1 MAAAASVGP
10 LAKREFTQRATS
22 RVSAPATGF
31 DRTWRIIVPLQ
42 IFEPKA
48 VWNFVNMPP
57 RKTCNRLLP
66 FLLALA
72 VLFPAYAF
80 AVDPE
85 FGGYCAE
92 GLVNRQRIKTDCKV
106 NWTSKLGKL
115 YCFSSDGSKTDFL
128 KSPDENIQKA
138 TDMYAANDMDE
149 IASEMDK
156 FTSDDAQTYVDGLIK
171 DQSAKNGGVFVFDD
185 PVADTSVPLVYEKVD
200 FTRTL
205 DGYGFF
211 PDVIFHAKGD
221 EAQKYLVD
229 FWVAPKD
236 GKLAV
241 LETRIYEA
249 PVKEGD
255 TWTMEQ
261 RQPKPWWWIP
271 ASEHPGQTEQKR
283 SWEVMSAIDGYIET
297 TAQNGVLTLKDD
309 KTGEEIPLKFVD
321 VHQPVRRLKGNGQF
335 FACTDFRKEGTK
347 DQFYDI
353 DFWLDSKSGKVSVT
367 NVKVHKV
374 PFLINGSYVQIP
386 RYGFDSK
393 TFDIV
398 P

>member
-1 MAAAASVGP
+1 MRQTLTSKVDPYFARLPARD
-10 LAKREFTQRATS
+10 KR
-22 RVSAPATGF
+22 G
-31 DRTWRIIVPLQ
+31 W
-42 IFEPKA
+42 
-48 VWNFVNMPP
+48 
-57 RKTCNRLLP
+57 LLP
-66 FLLALA
+66 LLLLF
-72 VLFPAYAF
+72 VLILPGYAF
-80 AVDPE
+80 AVEPE

-92 GLVNRQRIKTDCKV
+92 GLVNRHLIKTDCKV
-106 NWTSKLGKL
+106 NWTSKQGKL
-115 YCFSSDGSKTDFL
+115 YCFANDDSKAEFL
-128 KSPDENIQKA
+128 KSPDENVQKA
-138 TDMYAANDMDE
+138 TDNYAANE
-149 IASEMDK
+149 IEQIAGGMDK

-171 DQSAKNGGVFVFDD
+171 DQSAKNGGVFIFDD
-185 PVADTSVPLVYEKVD
+185 PVTNTSVPLIYENVD

-221 EAQKYLVD
+221 PAEKYLVD
-229 FWVAPKD
+229 FWIAPKD

-241 LETRIYEA
+241 YETRIYEA

-283 SWEVMSAIDGYIET
+283 SWEIMSAIDGYIQT
-297 TAQNGVLTLKDD
+297 NAQNGVLTLKDD
-309 KTGEEIPLKFVD
+309 KTGEMLPLQFVD
-321 VHQPVRRLKGNGQF
+321 VHQPVRRLKDNGQY
-335 FACTDFRKEGTK
+335 FACTDFRKAGTK

-353 DFWLDSKSGKVSVT
+353 DFWLDTKSGKMSVT

-374 PFLINGSYVQIP
+374 PVFMNGSYVQIP
-386 RYGFDSK
+386 RYNYDSK
-393 TFDIV
+393 TFEIV

>member
-1 MAAAASVGP
+1 MRQT
-10 LAKREFTQRATS
+10 LT
-22 RVSAPATGF
+22 
-31 DRTWRIIVPLQ
+31 
-42 IFEPKA
+42 PKA
-48 VWNFVNMPP
+48 DLHFMGLPP
-57 RKTCNRLLP
+57 RNKRGWLLP
-66 FLLALA
+66 FLLLFALTLP
-72 VLFPAYAF
+72 VYAF
-80 AVDPE
+80 AAEPE

-92 GLVNRQRIKTDCKV
+92 GLVQHHLIKTNCKI
-106 NWTSKLGKL
+106 NWTSKEGKL
-115 YCFSSDGSKTDFL
+115 YCFSNDDAKTEFL
-128 KSPDENIQKA
+128 KAPEENVQKA
-138 TDMYAANDMDE
+138 TDNYAANE
-149 IASEMDK
+149 IEQIAGGMDK

-171 DQSAKNGGVFVFDD
+171 DQSAKNGGVFVVDD
-185 PVADTSVPLVYEKVD
+185 PATDTSIPLIYEKVD

-205 DGYGFF
+205 EGYGFF

-221 EAQKYLVD
+221 EAEKYLID

-255 TWTMEQ
+255 TWSMMQ

-309 KTGEEIPLKFVD
+309 KTGEMIPLQFVD
-321 VHQPVRRLKGNGQF
+321 VHQPVRRLKDNGQF
-335 FACTDFRKEGTK
+335 FACTDFRKAGTK

-353 DFWLDSKSGKVSVT
+353 DFWLDSKNGKMSVT

-374 PFLINGSYVQIP
+374 PVFMNGSYVQIP
-386 RYGFDSK
+386 RYNYDSK